1 MILSTVVT
9 TNETIA
15 QFFWECDGRTS
26 VFSVAM
32 MMMLVQ
38 IFFNY
43 YTNIP
48 FLALQHLQNHHDSHQ
63 IQKHVGPL
71 FCLKFAKKVAG
82 TDMK

>member
-1 MILSTVVT
+1 
-9 TNETIA
+9 
-15 QFFWECDGRTS
+15 
-26 VFSVAM
+26 M
-32 MMMLVQ
+32 MMMVVQ